1 MPAAG
6 DPVKI
11 TDSFLLNTF
20 TPVWTALSIG
30 TGAINEG
37 WWNQQG
43 SIVNW
48 GFRLQL
54 GTAPSGAG
62 TTIQIDLPVNAWVGG
77 GNSLQAAVGVFN
89 IRDASTVNQYPGT
102 LTVFSSGGGSAA
114 FSLPTGNTR
123 WNSSTPMAV
132 AVDDII
138 SGSGTYRA
146 A

>member
-1 MPAAG
+1 MAAG
-6 DPVKI
+6 DPLKI
-11 TDSFLLNTF
+11 TDTLNLVTF
-20 TPVWTALSIG
+20 TPSWTALTIG
-30 TGAINEG
+30 TGAVNEG
-37 WWNQQG
+37 WYNQQG

-54 GTAPSGAG
+54 GTSPGGAG
-62 TTIQIDLPVNAWVGG
+62 TTIQIDLPLPAWTGG
-77 GNSLQAAVGVFN
+77 GNSLQAVVGSFN

-102 LTVFSSGGGSAA
+102 ITVFSSSGLSAA
-114 FSLPTGNTR
+114 LSLAAGNTR
-123 WNSSTPMAV
+123 WNSTTPMAV